1 MSEVRNFPSQK
12 LSHKKKGKQWR
23 KDHLDWADS
32 NSYLSNSAVR
42 RKLKQKRINLNLYNG
57 KIDVN
62 DMKLILNPGGL
73 EKFFVPDAIQHY
85 PIITP
90 RVNVLVGE
98 EKRRKRRRTR
108 TRYKTQHSTQN
119 QRSQAATELTPP
131 ARLPPLSTRC
141 RASRH

>member
-1 MSEVRNFPSQK
+1 MSETKNFPSQK
-12 LSHKKKGKQWR
+12 IPFSKKGKQWR
-23 KDHLDWADS
+23 KDHMDWADN

-57 KIDVN
+57 KVDVS
-62 DMKLILNPGGL
+62 DMKLILNPGGM

-98 EKRRKRRRTR
+98 EKRRKFDWSVQIINPGT
-108 TRYKTQHSTQN
+108 
-119 QRSQAATELTPP
+119 
-131 ARLPPLSTRC
+131 LSKIKEDKK
-141 RASRH
+141 S